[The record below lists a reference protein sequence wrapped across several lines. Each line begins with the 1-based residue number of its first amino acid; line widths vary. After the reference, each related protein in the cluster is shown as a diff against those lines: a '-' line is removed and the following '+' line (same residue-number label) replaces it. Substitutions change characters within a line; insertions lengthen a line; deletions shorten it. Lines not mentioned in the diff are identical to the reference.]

1 MFDHCLTEEERTSLE
16 KILIH
21 NEQEYS
27 GYQDIKQLRN
37 LAKLILDE
45 RTLIKI
51 NDGKRSTL
59 DEYTL
64 EIKIKEVSEE
74 NDY

>member
-1 MFDHCLTEEERTSLE
+1 
-16 KILIH
+16 
-21 NEQEYS
+21 
-27 GYQDIKQLRN
+27 
-37 LAKLILDE
+37 
-45 RTLIKI
+45 LIKI